1 METQQETKFFRRLD
15 WSAFWT
21 ACIASFV
28 VYFYTMAP
36 TVSLEDGG
44 ELAVAADALGVPH
57 PPGYPIWT
65 MICWLFTRIFA
76 FVQFRGQPNPSWSVG
91 LASVVFGALATGA
104 TAMLICRSGSEML
117 KESRNSLHT
126 AGEKTEDII
135 CWIGGVVSSLLF
147 AFSPVMWSQSVIVE
161 VYSLN
166 AFFLVWVFLLT
177 YHWMRRPSDRFLYLT
192 AFIFGL
198 GLTNYQVL
206 LLAALP
212 LVFAVFL
219 RDTKLFRDFVITGA
233 PYMIALALIKRWEAL
248 PHPLPKIDSIGDI
261 FEVLF
266 AKGVL
271 PPIIEVPHATF
282 YFYIVA
288 NLAILL
294 LAFFLLPRGRT
305 VAISLLLMELGLAF
319 YIFMPIV
326 SDLRNPP
333 MNWGYPRT
341 WEGFKHA
348 ISRGQYERIK
358 PADMFSARFID
369 QLGAYL
375 TDLRGQF
382 TLPVALLGFLPFTAW
397 RIKVLGRR
405 FNALYAAICL
415 AVLATALLVLQR
427 LFGVVGM
434 EDAAQ
439 LRLDKYLIGIIILLM
454 GAGGASI
461 FVSQGE
467 ELIEK
472 LRGKVPTTISERITV
487 GLGLLGILGAYLG
500 LIGILATRIGRV
512 TAPLR
517 QAGAS
522 VNAARLWQILGQ
534 SGGIILL
541 MILPTVAAVAILWL
555 RRSKFEFRMTIDPHT
570 QKWITATLLG
580 FLAMSLMLIALANPK
595 GDIQDNFIQ
604 RVKFISSHALYA
616 FWIGYGL
623 ICGLAV
629 FDTIFKKG
637 RPLVWLSLA
646 VACALPLV
654 PLRENGYNRELIR
667 TYGGAEQN
675 GHDFG
680 WQFGNYQLRGAEAI
694 SEELDPTEEPLPNP
708 TFPPE
713 MTPNAVFFGGTD
725 PGRFVPTYMIY
736 GARVREDVYLI
747 TQNALADNTYM
758 SVMRDLYGDQIWIP
772 AEPDSARSFQRY
784 VEEVKAGKRPKNA
797 DLKIENGRVQV
808 SGALGVM
815 EINGILAQMIFEYN
829 NYRHDFYVEES
840 YVIRWMYPYLT
851 PHGLIMEI
859 NAQKTP
865 IDTTTTRNDQDF
877 WDWYTRRLV
886 GDQKF
891 IRDIVARKS
900 FSKLRSAIAGLYANR
915 GKFDDA
921 ELAFHQARTLY
932 PLSPEA
938 NFRLTQEVLLRQRRI
953 KDARDIIMDFQDRD
967 PHNQKTPGFLGHLD
981 SLNNMNTRIQEL
993 QALMP
998 KNKLDFPKA
1007 MELARLYLK
1016 GGLRSNF
1023 KQLVD
1028 SVAGNK
1034 GLPPPYRFQI
1044 AQLYQQGGLVNEMI
1058 KQLDESVNKMPAD
1071 TPANVYLA
1079 IARMYATARQPAKTM
1094 VALEK
1099 YLAKAPND
1107 WKARVDMAVMQMNS
1121 GDKAAAVRSLE
1132 VALAKGGAEAQK
1144 VVNQD
1149 SRFNAIRKDLQARQK
1164 NVMAIPGLLP
1174 SAPRR

>member
-1 METQQETKFFRRLD
+1 MDIQQETRFFRRLD

-21 ACIASFV
+21 ACLASFV
-28 VYFYTMAP
+28 VYLWTLAP
-36 TVSLEDGG
+36 TVTLEDGG

-65 MICWLFTRIFA
+65 MICWLFTRIFS

-117 KESRNSLHT
+117 KDSRGSLHA
-126 AGEKTEDII
+126 AGEKTEDVI

-192 AFIFGL
+192 AFVFGL

-219 RDTKLFRDFVITGA
+219 RDIKLFRDFAITGA
-233 PYMIALALIKRWEAL
+233 PYMVALALIKRWES
-248 PHPLPKIDSIGDI
+248 LPKPVPSIDSIGDI

-266 AKGVL
+266 SKGAL
-271 PPIIEVPHATF
+271 PPIIHPSHETF
-282 YFYIVA
+282 AFYMVG
-288 NLAILL
+288 NFVILL

-305 VAISLLLMELGLAF
+305 VAISLLLMELGIGF
-319 YIFMPIV
+319 YIYMPIV

-382 TLPVALLGFLPFTAW
+382 TLPVALIGFLPFTAW
-397 RIKVLGRR
+397 RVKVFGRR
-405 FNALYAAICL
+405 FNAMYAAICL
-415 AVLATALLVLQR
+415 AVLATALVVLQR
-427 LFGVVGM
+427 LFGAIGM
-434 EDAAQ
+434 EAAAQ
-439 LRLDKYLIGIIILLM
+439 VRLDKYLIGIIILFM

-461 FVSQGE
+461 FVTQGE

-472 LRGKVPTTISERITV
+472 LRGKVPTTISERITI
-487 GLGLLGILGAYLG
+487 GIALLGIIGAYFG
-500 LIGILATRIGRV
+500 FIGILATRIGRV

-517 QAGAS
+517 KAGAA
-522 VNAARLWQILGQ
+522 VDAAQLWEIVGQ
-534 SGGIILL
+534 SGGIVIL
-541 MILPTVAAVAILWL
+541 MVLPTVAAIAILWM
-555 RRSKFEFRMTIDPHT
+555 RRSRLEFQMTIDPHT
-570 QKWITATLLG
+570 QKWIIATLLG

-595 GDIQDNFIQ
+595 GDIQDTFIQ

-629 FDTIFKKG
+629 FDTVFKKG

-654 PLRENGYNRELIR
+654 PLRENAYNKELIR

-694 SEELDPTEEPLPNP
+694 SEELDPHEEPLPNP
-708 TFPPE
+708 VFPPA
-713 MTPNAVFFGGTD
+713 MTQNAIFYGGTD

-736 GARVREDVYLI
+736 SARVREDVYLI
-747 TQNALADNTYM
+747 TQNALADNTFM
-758 SVMRDLYGDQIWIP
+758 SVTRDLYGDQIWIP

-784 VEEVKAGKRPKNA
+784 VEEVNAGKRPKNA
-797 DLKIENGRVQV
+797 ALKIENGRVQV

-815 EINGILAQMIFEYN
+815 EINGILAQMIFEHN

-851 PHGLIMEI
+851 PHGLIMKI
-859 NAQKTP
+859 NAKKTP
-865 IDTTTTRNDQDF
+865 LDTTTIRNDQDF
-877 WDWYTRRLV
+877 WDWYTRRLTR
-886 GDQKF
+886 DSKF
-891 IRDIVARKS
+891 RRDIVARKS

-953 KDARDIIMDFQDRD
+953 DESRDLMLDFQQRD
-967 PHNQKTPGFLGHLD
+967 PHNQKVPGFLNHLN
-981 SLNNMNTRIQEL
+981 SINSMNSRIAEL
-993 QALMP
+993 QKLAP
-998 KNKLDFPKA
+998 QGKLDIGKA
-1007 MELARLYLK
+1007 LELARLYFK
-1016 GGLRSNF
+1016 AGLRTNY
-1023 KQLVD
+1023 KQLLD
-1028 SVAGNK
+1028 NIAGNK
-1034 GLPPPYRFQI
+1034 GLPPNYQLQI
-1044 AQLYQQGGLVNEMI
+1044 AQLYQQGGHLKEMGAL
-1058 KQLDESVNKMPAD
+1058 LDQCRTKLPAN
-1071 TPANVYLA
+1071 TPANVYLT
-1079 IARMYATARQPAKTM
+1079 IARMYAAGRQPNKTM
-1094 VALEK
+1094 PALET
-1099 YLAKAPND
+1099 YLKKAPND
-1107 WKARVDMAVMQMNS
+1107 WKARVDMAVMQLS
-1121 GDKAAAVRSLE
+1121 TGDKPGAINQLKL
-1132 VALAKGGAEAQK
+1132 ALAKGGAEAQ
-1144 VVNQD
+1144 NLIGRD
-1149 SRFNAIRKDLQARQK
+1149 ARFNAIRKDLQSPRP
-1164 NVMAIPGLLP
+1164 NVMALPGLLP
-1174 SAPRR
+1174 SAPKR

>member
-1 METQQETKFFRRLD
+1 LEKDLKTTFFRRLD

-21 ACIASFV
+21 ACIASFA
-28 VYFYTMAP
+28 VYLYTLAP

-65 MICWLFTRIFA
+65 IICWFFTRVFS
-76 FVQFRGQPNPSWSVG
+76 FVTFRGQPNPSWSVG

-117 KESRNSLHT
+117 KESRGRLHS

-166 AFFLVWVFLLT
+166 ALFLVWVFLLT

-192 AFIFGL
+192 AFVFGL

-219 RDTKLFRDFVITGA
+219 RDIKLFRDFAITGT
-233 PYMIALALIKRWEAL
+233 PYMVALALMKRWESL
-248 PHPLPKIDSIGDI
+248 PNPKPTIDSIGDI

-266 AKGVL
+266 SKGVL
-271 PPIIEVPHATF
+271 PPIIHPSHETF
-282 YFYIVA
+282 YFYMVA

-305 VAISLLLMELGLAF
+305 VAISLLLMELGIGF

-397 RIKVLGRR
+397 QIKVSGRR
-405 FNALYAAICL
+405 FKAMYAAICL

-427 LFGVVGM
+427 LFGAVGW
-434 EDAAQ
+434 EGAANA
-439 LRLDKYLIGIIILLM
+439 RLDKYLIGIIILLM

-461 FVSQGE
+461 FVTQGE
-467 ELIEK
+467 ELIDK
-472 LRGKVPTTISERITV
+472 LRGKIPTTLSERITV
-487 GLGLLGILGAYLG
+487 GIALLGILGAYLG

-522 VNAARLWQILGQ
+522 VDSTQLWQIAGQ
-534 SGGIILL
+534 SGGIVLL
-541 MILPTVAAVAILWL
+541 MVLPAVSAIAILWL
-555 RRSKFEFRMTIDPHT
+555 RRSRLAFSMTIDEHT
-570 QKWITATLLG
+570 QKWIIATLLG

-616 FWIGYGL
+616 LWIGYGL

-629 FDTIFKKG
+629 FDTLFKKG

-654 PLRENGYNRELIR
+654 PLRENAYNRELIR

-713 MTPNAVFFGGTD
+713 MTQDAIFFGGTD

-851 PHGLIMEI
+851 PHGLIMKI
-859 NAQKTP
+859 NAKKTP
-865 IDTTTTRNDQDF
+865 LDTKTIRDDQDF
-877 WDWYTRRLV
+877 WDWYTRRLHR
-886 GDQKF
+886 DQKF

-915 GKFDDA
+915 GKFADA

-953 KDARDIIMDFQDRD
+953 DDARTIIKDFQERD
-967 PHNQKTPGFLGHLD
+967 PHNMKTPGFLNHLN
-981 SLNNMNTRIQEL
+981 SLNALNARIQEL
-993 QALMP
+993 QALAP
-998 KNKLDFPKA
+998 KGKLDFPKA

-1028 SVAGNK
+1028 SVAKNK
-1034 GLPPPYRFQI
+1034 SMAPPYRYQI
-1044 AQLYQQGGLVNEMI
+1044 AQLYQQGGFVNEMI
-1058 KQLDESVNKMPAD
+1058 AQLDQCADKMPGD
-1071 TPANVYLA
+1071 TPANIYLA
-1079 IARMYATARQPAKTM
+1079 IARMYATSRQPAKTM
-1094 VALEK
+1094 KVLEK

-1107 WKARVDMAVMQMNS
+1107 WKARVDMAVMRLNT
-1121 GDKAAAVRSLE
+1121 GDKAGAVRSLE
-1132 VALAKGGAEAQK
+1132 MALAKGGAEAQK
-1144 VVNQD
+1144 IISQD
-1149 SRFNAIRKDLQARQK
+1149 SRFTPIRKELQARRN
-1164 NVMAIPGLLP
+1164 NVMTIPGLLP
-1174 SAPRR
+1174 APKR

>member
-21 ACIASFV
+21 ACIASFA
-28 VYFYTMAP
+28 VYLYTLAP
-36 TVSLEDGG
+36 TVTLEDGG

-65 MICWLFTRIFA
+65 MICWLFTRVFS

-104 TAMLICRSGSEML
+104 TAMLICRSGSDML
-117 KESRNSLHT
+117 RHSRNQLHS
-126 AGEKTEDII
+126 AGEKTEDLI

-166 AFFLVWVFLLT
+166 ALFLVWVFLLT
-177 YHWMRRPSDRFLYLT
+177 YHWMSRPSDRFLYLT
-192 AFIFGL
+192 AFVFGL

-219 RDTKLFRDFVITGA
+219 RDIKLFRDFAITGT
-233 PYMIALALIKRWEAL
+233 PYMVALALMKRWESL
-248 PHPLPKIDSIGDI
+248 PNPVPKIDSIGDI

-266 AKGVL
+266 SKGVL
-271 PPIIEVPHATF
+271 PPIVHPSHETF
-282 YFYIVA
+282 YFYVVA
-288 NLAILL
+288 NVAILL

-305 VAISLLLMELGLAF
+305 VAISLLLMELGLTF
-319 YIFMPIV
+319 YVFMPIV

-341 WEGFKHA
+341 WEGFNHA
-348 ISRGQYERIK
+348 LSRGQYERIK
-358 PADMFSARFID
+358 PADMFSARFIH

-397 RIKVLGRR
+397 RVKVFGRR

-415 AVLATALLVLQR
+415 AVVATALLVLQR
-427 LFGVVGM
+427 LFGVIGM
-434 EDAAQ
+434 EAAAQ
-439 LRLDKYLIGIIILLM
+439 VRFDKYCIGIIILLM

-472 LRGKVPTTISERITV
+472 LRGKFPATISERITV
-487 GLGLLGILGAYLG
+487 GLALLGILGAYIG

-517 QAGAS
+517 KVGAS
-522 VNAARLWQILGQ
+522 VDAAQLWHILGQ
-534 SGGIILL
+534 SGGIVLL
-541 MILPTVAAVAILWL
+541 MVMPTVAALAILWM
-555 RRSKFEFRMTIDPHT
+555 RRSRLEFRMTIDTHT
-570 QKWITATLLG
+570 QKWIIATLLG

-629 FDTIFKKG
+629 FDTVFKKG

-654 PLRENGYNRELIR
+654 PLRENAYNRELIR
-667 TYGGAEQN
+667 TCGGAEQN

-713 MTPNAVFFGGTD
+713 MTDNAVFFGGTD

-784 VEEVKAGKRPKNA
+784 VEEVKAGTRPKNA

-815 EINGILAQMIFEYN
+815 EINGILAEMIFEYN
-829 NYRHDFYVEES
+829 NYRHDFYIEES

-851 PHGLIMEI
+851 PHGLIMKI
-859 NAQKTP
+859 NAKKTP
-865 IDTTTTRNDQDF
+865 LDTKTIRDDQDF
-877 WDWYTRRLV
+877 WDWYTRRLA

-938 NFRLTQEVLLRQRRI
+938 NFRLTQEVLLRQRRV
-953 KDARDIIMDFQDRD
+953 KEAKAIIQDFQDRD
-967 PHNQKTPGFLGHLD
+967 PHNLKTPNFLNHLN
-981 SLNNMNTRIQEL
+981 SLNKLNSRIAEL
-993 QALMP
+993 QALAP
-998 KNKLDFPKA
+998 KGNLDFAKA

-1023 KQLVD
+1023 KQLAD
-1028 SVAGNK
+1028 SLSQNK
-1034 GLPPPYRFQI
+1034 GLPPPFRFQI
-1044 AQLYQQGGLVNEMI
+1044 AQLYQQGGFVNEMI
-1058 KQLDESVNKMPAD
+1058 AQLDQCSDKMPGD
-1071 TPANVYLA
+1071 TPANVYLT
-1079 IARMYATARQPAKTM
+1079 IARMYATSRQSAKTM
-1094 VALEK
+1094 KVLEK
-1099 YLAKAPND
+1099 YLVKAPND
-1107 WKARVDMAVMQMNS
+1107 WKARVDMAVMRLNT
-1121 GDKAAAVRSLE
+1121 GDKAGAVKSLQM
-1132 VALAKGGAEAQK
+1132 ALAKGGQAAQNI
-1144 VVNQD
+1144 VNQD
-1149 SRFNAIRKDLQARQK
+1149 TRFNAIRKDLQARR
-1164 NVMAIPGLLP
+1164 NSVMNIPGLLP
-1174 SAPRR
+1174 PPKR